1 MQQPAQCTQLV
12 RDSTVTVQI
21 CQLCERTPLGGEM
34 ESIIDRIDSIDSIDS
49 STQQAAAG
57 EAKLSNNSNSWQHRS
72 RKRPHLQTPVWCSSS
87 FISSTTS
94 TTLDA
99 SGQHHTI
106 THTRHAHTGLTGHNT
121 QHSGLRHSGL
131 RVETQRT
138 ETQRAETQRAETRRA
153 ETQRPP

>member
-1 MQQPAQCTQLV
+1 
-12 RDSTVTVQI
+12 
-21 CQLCERTPLGGEM
+21 M

-57 EAKLSNNSNSWQHRS
+57 EAKLSNDSNSWQHRS

-106 THTRHAHTGLTGHNT
+106 THTRHAHTGLTGHIDS
-121 QHSGLRHSGL
+121 QHSA
-131 RVETQRT
+131 
-138 ETQRAETQRAETRRA
+138 QRAETQWAESRDTA
-153 ETQRPP
+153 GDTAG